1 MDSARGRR
9 QYGGMTDRLTAD
21 AVLDGDN
28 DAIRAVLA
36 EVCALT
42 DMGFA
47 AVARVTESRWI
58 ACQVL
63 DKIEFGLTPGGEL
76 KVQLT
81 ICNEIREH
89 GQAVVFDDA
98 SLDPDWRT
106 HPVPILY
113 GFRSYAAFPIFL
125 AGGEF
130 YGTLCA
136 IDPAP
141 RTLATEGVVTALR
154 ACAERV
160 AAILDRQRQ
169 VEAGPLVAP
178 AAWAAPR

>member
-1 MDSARGRR
+1 MDSEPARA
-9 QYGGMTDRLTAD
+9 QNDGMSDALANE

-28 DAIRAVLA
+28 DEIRATLA

-63 DKIEFGLTPGGEL
+63 DRIEFGLTPGGEL
-76 KVQLT
+76 QIQTT

-89 GQAVVFDDA
+89 GQAVVFDDC
-98 SLDPDWRT
+98 SLDPDWRN

-113 GFRSYAAFPIFL
+113 GFKSYAAFPIVL
-125 AGGEF
+125 ASGEF

-136 IDPAP
+136 IDPVA
-141 RTLATEGVVTALR
+141 RTVSGEGVVAAMR
-154 ACAERV
+154 DYAARV
-160 AAILDRQRQ
+160 ARVLDAQR
-169 VEAGPLVAP
+169 AAVAEG
-178 AAWAAPR
+178 AVIGA